1 MSPLLS
7 LWRYKSRRFPFP
19 SRSLFSTSSTP
30 QPVSLSSPTFT
41 IWGANTGVGKTLVS
55 TGLSISVLSSLQSL
69 LYLKPL
75 QTGYPLDS
83 DSRFVFVKALDHL
96 RLANF
101 ANSVVASNQILVA
114 SESAKELGGCE
125 HAKVELNGGAGEEV
139 RLECKTLYAWREAVG
154 PHLAAEREG
163 LMVEDEVVRE
173 VLGRFLGPGS
183 RDKHGSEWRL
193 VETAGGVA
201 SPGPTGTL
209 QCDMYRPFRLP
220 GVLVGDG
227 RLGGIS
233 STISAYES
241 LILRGYDVPV
251 VIFEDNGLSNEV
263 ALLSYLKKRVP
274 VLVLPPIPKDPSDD
288 LTDWF
293 LESAS
298 VFTSLQDELL
308 LFHSRRV
315 ERLKDMQ
322 KKATNLFWWP
332 FTQHDLVPENTI
344 TVIDSRCA
352 ESFSIYKVK
361 DGKEAIIPQFDACAS
376 WWTQGPDMSLQTEL
390 SRDMGYS
397 VSRYGHVMFPENVY
411 EPALNCAEL
420 LLDGVGRGWA
430 SRVYFSDNGSTAV
443 EIALKM
449 AFRKYVHDHSIVLNS
464 QKGIENATGFNL
476 KVLALNGGYH
486 GDTLG
491 AMEAQSPSA
500 YTGFLQQPWYSG
512 RGIFLEPPTVLFTN
526 GKWELSVPDSLVSEK
541 LNYQTQPSFGILA
554 DIFCQTRD
562 SSTIAD
568 MYRSYISQRLSQ
580 NSLPDQGT
588 CIGALLIEPVIQGA
602 GGMNMIDPLF
612 QRILV
617 SECKKHRI
625 PVIFDEVF
633 TGFWRLGRESAAE
646 LLGCYPD
653 IACYAKLMT
662 GGVIP
667 LAATLATEDV
677 FQVFRGNSK
686 LRALLHG
693 HSYSAH
699 ALGCTAAAKAVQ
711 WFKDSR
717 TNPNLDSNGTQLK
730 ELWDWEAISKISS
743 LPNVKRIV
751 AIGTLVAIELEAEGF
766 DTGYASQ
773 YATSL
778 IRQLR
783 EDGVYMRPLGNV
795 IYLMCGPCTSQDI
808 CTHQLDKVYERILAL
823 DSEMEEE
830 HELDVSNVSTRQC
843 ISVY

>member
-1 MSPLLS
+1 MSPLL
-7 LWRYKSRRFPFP
+7 LLRRYNSRRFSFPYPPFHT
-19 SRSLFSTSSTP
+19 LFSTVSTP
-30 QPVSLSSPTFT
+30 PPLSLSSPTFT

-83 DSRFVFVKALDHL
+83 DSRFVFRKVLDQL
-96 RLANF
+96 RLANCT
-101 ANSVVASNQILVA
+101 NSVVASNQILIA
-114 SESAKELGGCE
+114 SRSANELGGCSHE
-125 HAKVELNGGAGEEV
+125 EVKVNGRQSEEV

-163 LMVEDEVVRE
+163 LMVQDEVVRD
-173 VLGRFLGPGS
+173 VLGRFLGPQS
-183 RDKHGSEWRL
+183 RDGDGSEWRL
-193 VETAGGVA
+193 IETAGGVA

-209 QCDMYRPFRLP
+209 QCDLYRPLRLP

-233 STISAYES
+233 TTISAYES
-241 LILRGYDVPV
+241 LVLRGYDVPV

-274 VLVLPPIPKDPSDD
+274 VLVLPPIPKDPYDN

-293 LESAS
+293 LDSAS

-315 ERLKDMQ
+315 ERLKDMP
-322 KKATNLFWWP
+322 KKAKDLFWWP
-332 FTQHDLVPENTI
+332 FTQHDLVPENSI

-376 WWTQGPDMSLQTEL
+376 WWTQGPDLSLQTEL
-390 SRDMGYS
+390 ARDVGYS
-397 VSRYGHVMFPENVY
+397 ASRYGHVMFPENVY
-411 EPALNCAEL
+411 EPALRCAEL
-420 LLDGVGRGWA
+420 LLDGVGKGWA
-430 SRVYFSDNGSTAV
+430 SRVYYSDNGSTAV

-449 AFRKYVHDHSIVLNS
+449 AFRKFLHDHSSFLTSQMNILNGTDL
-464 QKGIENATGFNL
+464 QL
-476 KVLALNGGYH
+476 KVLALTGGYH

-500 YTGFLQQPWYSG
+500 YTGFFQQPWYSG
-512 RGIFLEPPTVLFTN
+512 RGIFLEPPTVFFTN
-526 GKWELSVPDSLVSEK
+526 GKWNLSVPDSLVSDNLSSE
-541 LNYQTQPSFGILA
+541 NQPSFGFRA
-554 DIFCQTRD
+554 DIFCRSRD

-568 MYRSYISQRLSQ
+568 MYRAYICQQLSL
-580 NSLPDQGT
+580 NSGPNQGT
-588 CIGALLIEPVIQGA
+588 FIGALLIEPVIQGA

-617 SECKKHRI
+617 SECKKCRI

-646 LLGCYPD
+646 LLGCHPD

-662 GGVIP
+662 GGLIP

-677 FQVFRGNSK
+677 FQVFRGTSK

-699 ALGCTAAAKAVQ
+699 ALGCTATAKAVQ
-711 WFKDSR
+711 WFKDPR
-717 TNPNLDSNGTQLK
+717 TNANIDSSGTQLK
-730 ELWDWEAISKISS
+730 ELWDGETINKISS

-751 AIGTLVAIELEAEGF
+751 SIGTVCAIELEAEGS
-766 DTGYASQ
+766 DAGYASQ

-783 EDGVYMRPLGNV
+783 DDGIYMRPLGNV
-795 IYLMCGPCTSQDI
+795 IYLMCGPCTSIDI
-808 CTHQLDKVYERILAL
+808 CTHQLNKVYERILAF
-823 DSEMEEE
+823 DS
-830 HELDVSNVSTRQC
+830 
-843 ISVY
+843 